1 MNSSENMKEIIDI
14 GKENNYDEVT
24 EDVDGQ
30 IHERVDIPNLELEI
44 IENSNMPTSEPDHSM
59 SRSNLDLKIENTIII
74 SIENDTSAKIPVIQV
89 DNLGLTLED
98 YSKENIELKKTNEIL
113 EREINLLKSLILINN
128 LNLNTSDFKPCN
140 FNYNFII

>member
-74 SIENDTSAKIPVIQV
+74 SIEIDTSAKIPVIQV